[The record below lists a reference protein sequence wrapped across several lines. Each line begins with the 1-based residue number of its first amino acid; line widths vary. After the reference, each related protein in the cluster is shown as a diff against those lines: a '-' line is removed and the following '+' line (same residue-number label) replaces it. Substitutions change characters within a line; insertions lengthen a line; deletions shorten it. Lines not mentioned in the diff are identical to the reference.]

1 MISDCLSC
9 NDAGHLVISGCD
21 TVDLAR
27 QYGTPLYGERLLQ
40 LARDAFVPT
49 SQQEIRSIL
58 AQMADQ
64 GLVRVSRGRGG
75 SQLTPEGR
83 QLYETGRI

>member
-1 MISDCLSC
+1 MFRFVLEQLYQASE
-9 NDAGHLVISGCD
+9 
-21 TVDLAR
+21 AR
-27 QYGTPLYGERLLQ
+27 QPIGRERLLQ

-75 SQLTPEGR
+75 SQLTPGGPAAIR
-83 QLYETGRI
+83 NWSNLIFRSTNKTI